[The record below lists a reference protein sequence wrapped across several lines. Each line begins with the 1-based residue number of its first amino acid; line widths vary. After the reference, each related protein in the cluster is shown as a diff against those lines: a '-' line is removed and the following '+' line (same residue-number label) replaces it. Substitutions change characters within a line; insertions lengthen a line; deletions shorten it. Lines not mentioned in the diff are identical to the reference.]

1 MVATCS
7 ISSCSSPRFIYIVF
21 NPLVLQF
28 VYFLAKVLSF
38 LCKAIFTSLQRYVTS
53 QQGSVYF
60 LAKVLQITHKPTLV
74 QTKCVKT
81 LNFLTILS
89 LFPIYFIIFAP
100 EFIKFRTCSSVGQSN
115 RLIIWRSL
123 VQAQAGPQIGFK
135 RTSNNTSFQPS
146 KQG

>member
-7 ISSCSSPRFIYIVF
+7 TNSCVSSRLIYIVF

-28 VYFLAKVLSF
+28 VYFLVKVFLF
-38 LCKAIFTSLQRYVTS
+38 LCKAYLLPHKDTSTSLQS
-53 QQGSVYF
+53 HVYF
-60 LAKVLQITHKPTLV
+60 LAKVLQITHKPMSG

-81 LNFLTILS
+81 LNFLIVLS
-89 LFPIYFIIFAP
+89 PFSIYFIIFAP
-100 EFIKFRTCSSVGQSN
+100 EFTKFRTCSSVGQSN